1 MNQHALRSFNKMKW
15 ILGNCVSTSVVLAAL
30 VVLSGCETA
39 PPTVTQPSVAT
50 KSVPRA
56 PTVSQPATS
65 SPTPTSTPSS
75 QNTVVA
81 VAQEPQQQPQPVV
94 ASVSRSPS
102 ELALAEGVDIF
113 NQGNYPGAIKRLQE
127 AKKIASDSVY
137 IQQDADKYTAFAY
150 CLLNRRPLCRQ
161 HFVMLLAKDSSYE
174 LSSAEANHPMWGAT
188 FKEAKASMIKK
199 PPVKK

>member
-1 MNQHALRSFNKMKW
+1 MQR
-15 ILGNCVSTSVVLAAL
+15 ILSNCVNTSLVLGAL
-30 VVLSGCETA
+30 FLLTGCETA
-39 PPTVTQPSVAT
+39 PPAVTQPSVNNT
-50 KSVPRA
+50 STSRA
-56 PTVSQPATS
+56 PTVSQPPASSS
-65 SPTPTSTPSS
+65 SPINTPSS

-81 VAQEPQQQPQPVV
+81 AVQEAQQSPPQPI
-94 ASVSRSPS
+94 APAISRSPA

-150 CLLNRRPLCRQ
+150 CLIGRRPLCRQ
-161 HFVMLLAKDSSYE
+161 HFVMLLGKDSSYE
-174 LSSAEANHPMWGAT
+174 LSSAEASHPMWGAT